1 MFNKIIFEIFHCD
14 IKFILNT
21 MNTWYV
27 EVIQNQKDT
36 SLITIKHS
44 FGHMTIDH
52 VQSEIQIW
60 PVWPISDLA
69 VFWLELS
76 CLLRDQFVILVKS

>member
-1 MFNKIIFEIFHCD
+1 
-14 IKFILNT
+14 

-44 FGHMTIDH
+44 FGHMTTDH
-52 VQSEIQIW
+52 VQSKFRFG
-60 PVWPISDLA
+60 PFHTWPISDLA

-76 CLLRDQFVILVKS
+76 CRFA